1 MFNLIL
7 GFLPTFFIFFA
18 LVSYL
23 IALKIRDNLSRRIRA
38 QYPNIIPPNSINILN
53 IKFISS
59 AIPASLSIITGLFR
73 FKSMGLWYKENK
85 NNFYDM
91 LLPEE
96 VKKIDDEEI
105 KIKINNFIK
114 HYQNFYFSCILALIS
129 YVILTPLVL
138 LINSLFN
145 YHF

>member
-1 MFNLIL
+1 
-7 GFLPTFFIFFA
+7 
-18 LVSYL
+18 
-23 IALKIRDNLSRRIRA
+23 
-38 QYPNIIPPNSINILN
+38 
-53 IKFISS
+53 
-59 AIPASLSIITGLFR
+59 
-73 FKSMGLWYKENK
+73 MGLWYKENK